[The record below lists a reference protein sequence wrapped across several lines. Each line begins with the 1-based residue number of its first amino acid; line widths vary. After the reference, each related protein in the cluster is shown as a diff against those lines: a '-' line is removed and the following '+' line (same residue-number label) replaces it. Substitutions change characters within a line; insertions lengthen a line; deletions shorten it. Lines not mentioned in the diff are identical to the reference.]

1 MSHPIV
7 EAPASS
13 GPSGLIDTIQSGFN
27 TTNRHP
33 WLLLLPLVVDLFL
46 WLGPQLTVGN
56 ALTDWTGTA
65 NPAQSLSGTLER
77 LAGEGEPGANG
88 LLVSFEGLKRANLLW
103 LLAIPL
109 LGIPSFRAGA
119 PGAGAS
125 ISLDSP
131 ATAAIAAG
139 AVIVIGFSLA
149 VVFYGLLAQIV
160 RTGRTAAT
168 AMAADFGL
176 LMVRAL
182 AMVIIAVAGMCAL
195 AFPIGFLLAGTVT
208 LAPALITLLASLIL
222 GIAVWLFVHLFF
234 APDALFVGIVGPV
247 TAVKHSVA
255 VVRHFFWESVLFV
268 GLIVVIMSGFPI
280 ILHEL
285 AKNLR
290 TVGMV
295 LAIVGH
301 IYISTSVTAATMTY
315 YRERF
320 ERLQTTLLR

>member
-1 MSHPIV
+1 MSQSLAEGSPNT
-7 EAPASS
+7 APN
-13 GPSGLIDTIQSGFN
+13 GLIDTIQSGFN
-27 TTNRHP
+27 ITNHHL

-46 WLGPQLTVGN
+46 WLGPQLTIGN
-56 ALTDWTGTA
+56 ALSDWPLATG
-65 NPAQSLSGTLER
+65 PAQGALER
-77 LAGEGEPGANG
+77 MADEGEPGANG
-88 LLVSFEGLKRANLLW
+88 LLVSMESLKRANLLW
-103 LLAIPL
+103 LLAVPL

-119 PGAGAS
+119 PGAGIT

-131 ATAAIAAG
+131 TTAAVAAG
-139 AVIVIGFSLA
+139 AVIVMGFSLA

-160 RTGRTAAT
+160 RTGRTAAS
-168 AMAADFGL
+168 ALVADFGVL
-176 LMVRAL
+176 LVRAL
-182 AMVIIAVAGMCAL
+182 GMVIIAVTGMCLLAL
-195 AFPIGFLLAGTVT
+195 PIGFLLTGALN

-222 GIAVWLFVHLFF
+222 GVAVWLFVHLFF
-234 APDALFVGIVGPV
+234 APDALFVGLIGPIA
-247 TAVKHSVA
+247 AVKRSVS

-268 GLIVVIMSGFPI
+268 GLIVIIMSGFPI

-285 AKNLR
+285 ARNLQAAG
-290 TVGMV
+290 VA